1 MQKSEQTRKKE
12 QRQQA
17 QEKKIERLERKL
29 IAFGYENLQTVDQMQ
44 ADKWLEPE
52 RLEELEE
59 IRRKRA
65 AEEENQP
72 VQMSMADYIEM

>member
-1 MQKSEQTRKKE
+1 M
-12 QRQQA
+12 QA
-17 QEKKIERLERKL
+17 QAKRIEKLERKL

-52 RLEELEE
+52 RLEELEK

-72 VQMSMADYIEM
+72 VQMSMADFMK